1 VRGSLLL
8 GSSLNLKL
16 STDFIAVKLQTVYT
30 RNMANNETQTKSTRA
45 LAARLV
51 FAALK
56 ILKENAGEMRG
67 KQVLEE
73 VEKRVPL
80 GEWEKERYEKSGYI
94 RWRSV
99 LHFFTIDLIHAGFL
113 IKKKGVWFLTPE
125 GDSALKLGEDELLD
139 TAQKKYRE
147 WRLKNPRQAEVPET
161 EIAIVEESA
170 KEEEISADEIEE
182 SAREQIEN
190 YINKKNPY
198 EFQDLAAAL
207 LRGMGY
213 FTPFVAP
220 VGKDGGVDIVA
231 YRDPLGTLSPR
242 IKVQIKH
249 RESSATVSEVR
260 QLMGLLGKDG
270 DVGIF
275 ISSGGFTPDA
285 KTTARNANVHV
296 ELVDL
301 PRFVTL
307 WQEFYQKLTDE
318 DKTKLPLFP
327 IYLLAT
333 TV

>member
-1 VRGSLLL
+1 
-8 GSSLNLKL
+8 
-16 STDFIAVKLQTVYT
+16 
-30 RNMANNETQTKSTRA
+30 
-45 LAARLV
+45 
-51 FAALK
+51 
-56 ILKENAGEMRG
+56 MRG

-73 VEKRVPL
+73 VEKRVKL
-80 GEWEKERYEKSGYI
+80 GEWEKHRYEKTGYI

-99 LHFFTIDLIHAGFL
+99 LHFYTIDLIKAGFL
-113 IKKKGVWFLTPE
+113 VKKKGVWFLTPE
-125 GDSALKLGEDELLD
+125 GESALKLGESALLD
-139 TAQKKYRE
+139 AATKAYRE
-147 WRLKNPRQAEVPET
+147 WRLKNPRQVEVPET

-170 KEEEISADEIEE
+170 KDEETSADEIEQ
-182 SAREQIEN
+182 SAYEQIEN

-220 VGKDGGVDIVA
+220 AGKDGGVDIVA
-231 YRDPLGTLSPR
+231 YRDPLGTSQPR

-249 RESSATVSEVR
+249 RESAATVQEVR
-260 QLMGLLGKDG
+260 QLMGLLQKDG

-285 KTTARNANVHV
+285 KNTARNSNVHV

-301 PRFVTL
+301 PRFITL
-307 WQEFYQKLTDE
+307 WQEFYQKLPDE

-333 TV
+333 AT

>member
-1 VRGSLLL
+1 
-8 GSSLNLKL
+8 
-16 STDFIAVKLQTVYT
+16 
-30 RNMANNETQTKSTRA
+30 M
-45 LAARLV
+45 

-56 ILKENAGEMRG
+56 VLKENGGEMRG
-67 KQVLEE
+67 SQVVEE

-80 GEWEKERYEKSGYI
+80 GEWETHRYEKTGNI

-99 LHFFTIDLIHAGFL
+99 LQFYSIDLIKAGFL

-125 GDSALKLGEDELLD
+125 GESALKLGETGLLD
-139 TAQKKYRE
+139 AATKAYRE
-147 WRLKNPRQAEVPET
+147 WRQKNPKQPEVSEAVATSVDET
-161 EIAIVEESA
+161 VREQ
-170 KEEEISADEIEE
+170 EISAEAIEQ
-182 SAREQIEN
+182 SAYDQIEGFVN
-190 YINKKNPY
+190 GKTPY

-220 VGKDGGVDIVA
+220 AGKDGGVDIVA
-231 YRDPLGTLSPR
+231 YRDPLGTSSPR

-249 RESSATVSEVR
+249 RESPASVQEVR
-260 QLMGLLGKDG
+260 QLIGVLQKDG

-285 KTTARNANVHV
+285 KAAARNSNVHV

-301 PRFVTL
+301 PRLISL
-307 WQEFYQKLTDE
+307 WQEFYQKLMDE

-327 IYLLAT
+327 IYLLAIT
-333 TV
+333 T

>member
-1 VRGSLLL
+1 
-8 GSSLNLKL
+8 
-16 STDFIAVKLQTVYT
+16 
-30 RNMANNETQTKSTRA
+30 MANSEIYPQKVRP
-45 LAARLV
+45 LAARLI

-56 ILKENAGEMRG
+56 ILKESGGEMRG

-73 VEKRVPL
+73 VEKRVQL
-80 GEWEKERYEKSGYI
+80 GEWERQRYEKSGYI

-99 LHFFTIDLIHAGFL
+99 LHFYTIDLIKAGFL
-113 IKKKGVWFLTPE
+113 IKKKGIWFLTPE
-125 GDSALKLGEDELLD
+125 GDSALKLGEAALLD
-139 TAQKKYRE
+139 AATKAYRE
-147 WRLKNPRQAEVPET
+147 WRVKNPRVAEVSET
-161 EIAIVEESA
+161 EVAIVDEAA
-170 KEEEISADEIEE
+170 KDEEISADEIEQ
-182 SAREQIEN
+182 SAYDQIEN
-190 YINKKNPY
+190 YINKKTPY

-220 VGKDGGVDIVA
+220 AGKDGGVDIVA
-231 YRDPLGTLSPR
+231 YRDPLGTSSPR

-249 RESSATVSEVR
+249 RESSATVQEVR
-260 QLMGLLGKDG
+260 QLMGLLQKDG

-285 KTTARNANVHV
+285 KSTARNSNVHV

-301 PRFVTL
+301 PRFVAL

-333 TV
+333 TT

>member
-1 VRGSLLL
+1 MADMASNEIQPQKVRP
-8 GSSLNLKL
+8 
-16 STDFIAVKLQTVYT
+16 
-30 RNMANNETQTKSTRA
+30 
-45 LAARLV
+45 LAARLM

-56 ILKENAGEMRG
+56 ILKESGGEMRG

-73 VEKRVPL
+73 VEKREPL
-80 GEWEKERYEKSGYI
+80 GEWERQRYEKTGNI

-99 LHFFTIDLIHAGFL
+99 LHFYSIDLIKAGFL

-125 GDSALKLGEDELLD
+125 GESSLRLGATGLMDAA
-139 TAQKKYRE
+139 TKAYRE
-147 WRLKNPRQAEVPET
+147 WRLKNPRETQVTEPESAVADEAAKAAEV
-161 EIAIVEESA
+161 
-170 KEEEISADEIEE
+170 SADEIEQL
-182 SAREQIEN
+182 AYEQIEN
-190 YINKKNPY
+190 HINAKTPY

-220 VGKDGGVDIVA
+220 AGKDGGVDIVA
-231 YRDPLGTLSPR
+231 YRDPLGTSSPR

-249 RESSATVSEVR
+249 RQASATVQEVR
-260 QLMGLLGKDG
+260 QLMGLLQKDG

-275 ISSGGFTPDA
+275 ISTGGFTPDA
-285 KTTARNANVHV
+285 KSTARNANVHV

-301 PRFVTL
+301 PRFIAL

-333 TV
+333 TN

>member
-1 VRGSLLL
+1 ML
-8 GSSLNLKL
+8 GGSLNLKL
-16 STDFIAVKLQTVYT
+16 ATDLIAVQLQSVYT
-30 RNMANNETQTKSTRA
+30 RNMATNETQTKNTRS
-45 LAARLV
+45 LAARLI
-51 FAALK
+51 FAALEV
-56 ILKENAGEMRG
+56 LKENGGEMRG
-67 KQVLEE
+67 KHVLEE
-73 VEKRVPL
+73 VEKRVQL
-80 GEWEKERYEKSGYI
+80 GDWEKQRYEKTGYI

-99 LHFFTIDLIHAGFL
+99 LHFYTIDLIKAGFL
-113 IKKKGVWFLTPE
+113 VKKKGIWFLTPE
-125 GDSALKLGEDELLD
+125 GESALKLGESALLD
-139 TAQKKYRE
+139 AATKAYRE
-147 WRLKNPRQAEVPET
+147 WRLKNPRQAEVPEA

-170 KEEEISADEIEE
+170 KDEEVSADEIEQ
-182 SAREQIEN
+182 SAYEQIEN

-220 VGKDGGVDIVA
+220 AGKDGGVDIVA
-231 YRDPLGTLSPR
+231 YRDPLGTSSPR

-249 RESSATVSEVR
+249 RESSATVQEVR
-260 QLMGLLGKDG
+260 QLMGLLQKDG

-275 ISSGGFTPDA
+275 ISTGGFTPDA
-285 KTTARNANVHV
+285 KTTARNSNVHV

-301 PRFVTL
+301 PRFITL
-307 WQEFYQKLTDE
+307 WQEFYQKLPDE

>member
-1 VRGSLLL
+1 
-8 GSSLNLKL
+8 
-16 STDFIAVKLQTVYT
+16 
-30 RNMANNETQTKSTRA
+30 MANNEIQTKSTRT

-56 ILKENAGEMRG
+56 ILKENGGEMRG

-80 GEWEKERYEKSGYI
+80 GEWEKERYEKTGYI

-99 LHFFTIDLIHAGFL
+99 LHFFTIDLIKAGFL
-113 IKKKGVWFLTPE
+113 IKKKGIWFLTPE
-125 GDSALKLGEDELLD
+125 GDSALKLGETGLLD
-139 TAQKKYRE
+139 TAQKAYRA

-161 EIAIVEESA
+161 EIAVAEESA
-170 KEEEISADEIEE
+170 KEEATSADQIEQ
-182 SAREQIEN
+182 SAYEQIEN
-190 YINKKNPY
+190 YINKKTPY

-220 VGKDGGVDIVA
+220 AGKDGGVDILA
-231 YRDPLGTLSPR
+231 YRDPLGTSSPR
-242 IKVQIKH
+242 IKAQIKH
-249 RESSATVSEVR
+249 RETSADVKDVR
-260 QLMGLLGKDG
+260 QLMGLLQKDG

-275 ISSGGFTPDA
+275 ISSGGFTADA
-285 KTTARNANVHV
+285 KAAARNSNVHV

-301 PRFVTL
+301 PRFIDL
-307 WQEFYQKLTDE
+307 WQQFYSKLNDE
-318 DKTKLPLFP
+318 DKTKLPLFS

-333 TV
+333 PT